1 MVILLSIAS
10 FYLVFFLFNILP
22 FNDLFFYFFESL
34 TYPIFFVCNALF
46 LLVTFPVE
54 TFVEGLKRDYK
65 ETKERRE
72 K

>member
-1 MVILLSIAS
+1 
-10 FYLVFFLFNILP
+10 
-22 FNDLFFYFFESL
+22 L